1 MKDCTFVQVVKANET
16 GNILGTGSPIKW
28 EHVPDA
34 PADVVKAH
42 QDYVEAFQKLNEV
55 LKSHGTAIW

>member
-1 MKDCTFVQVVKANET
+1 MVNMF
-16 GNILGTGSPIKW
+16 GNILGAGSPIKW

-55 LKSHGTAIW
+55 LKLYGTTIW